1 MKIYQNIE
9 QKLKDSLS
17 PIVLEIYNESFKH
30 SVPRDSE
37 THFKILVVSA
47 LFEKKSLVKRHQ
59 IIYGLLAYELK
70 NGLHALALNTYTPD
84 EWSSN
89 SSIPE
94 SPNCIGGGR

>member
-9 QKLKDSLS
+9 KKLKDSLS

-37 THFKILVVSA
+37 THFKLLVVSA

-70 NGLHALALNTYTPD
+70 KGLHAIALNTYTPD

-89 SSIPE
+89 SSISE
-94 SPNCIGGGR
+94 STNRVSGGQ

>member
-47 LFEKKSLVKRHQ
+47 LFEKKSLVQRHQ

-70 NGLHALALNTYTPD
+70 NGLHALTLNTYTPD

-89 SSIPE
+89 SNIPE

>member
-1 MKIYQNIE
+1 MKIHQNIE
-9 QKLKDSLS
+9 KKLKDSLS

-30 SVPRDSE
+30 SVPRDQKHISNYSSKY
-37 THFKILVVSA
+37 FIW
-47 LFEKKSLVKRHQ
+47 KKSLVKRHQ

>member
-1 MKIYQNIE
+1 MGEVNKKEGYRSI
-9 QKLKDSLS
+9 
-17 PIVLEIYNESFKH
+17 LEMGPLLLFFGVNYFYGIM
-30 SVPRDSE
+30 VG
-37 THFKILVVSA
+37 TTVLVVST

-89 SSIPE
+89 SNIPE
-94 SPNCIGGGR
+94 SPNCIGGGL